1 MKVQVFISESR
12 ISKKKYVEDFKPR
25 ERLDYLSKY
34 PKSSFKK
41 FTDPKG
47 KIVAE
52 GKQPAKPKRKLSG
65 KPKAPK
71 NATTPKRGRNP
82 VTKKFTNE
90 LLADATPRQANS
102 IKKAV
107 SAINEGRA
115 TQRTLNTLKRNTPEE
130 MHDQIDAAFNK
141 SKAKAK
147 SNVEARRKEI
157 SEKPARKKAPAK
169 KPVAKKAPAKKPA
182 AKKTEP
188 KQEPVEKP
196 STQDA
201 AKVVQQVPK
210 AQRGS
215 FMESMKRVFN
225 KKATDKDVEKLEKA
239 KKGMDKT
246 SRETLDKLKRYAEEG
261 IIGKKKAEGK
271 STAKPKSRKKL
282 TKRQLYD
289 RVRDIDLPK
298 ITKYRERQTQLKDEF
313 KEKANAIANGKGTKE
328 QRMKKYK
335 KLRETYTARLQRNAK
350 LANNLIKKS
359 RERIKQIR
367 EETDREDG

>member
-41 FTDPKG
+41 FTDAKG

-52 GKQPAKPKRKLSG
+52 GEQPSKPKRKLSG

-71 NATTPKRGRNP
+71 NATAPKRGRNP

-90 LLADATPRQANS
+90 LLSDATPRQANS

-157 SEKPARKKAPAK
+157 SEKPARKKASAK
-169 KPVAKKAPAKKPA
+169 KPVAKKASAKKPA

-215 FMESMKRVFN
+215 FMESVKRVFN
-225 KKATDKDVEKLEKA
+225 KKATDKDVAKFEKSKR
-239 KKGMDKT
+239 GMDKT
-246 SRETLDKLKRYAEEG
+246 SRETLDKLKRYAEAG
-261 IIGKKKAEGK
+261 IIGKKSPEGK
-271 STAKPKSRKKL
+271 PAKKKSRKRL

-289 RVRDIDLPK
+289 RVRDVDLPK
-298 ITKYRERQTQLKDEF
+298 ITKYRERQAQLKEEF
-313 KEKANAIANGKGTKE
+313 KEKANAIANGKGTKD
-328 QRMKKYK
+328 QRMKKYT
-335 KLRETYTARLQRNAK
+335 KLRETYSARLRRNAK
-350 LANNLIKKS
+350 LANNLIRKS

-367 EETDREDG
+367 EDADREDG

>member
-41 FTDPKG
+41 FTDSKG

-71 NATTPKRGRNP
+71 NATAPKRGRNP
-82 VTKKFTNE
+82 VTKKFASE

-115 TQRTLNTLKRNTPEE
+115 TQRTLATLKRNAPEE
-130 MHDQIDAAFNK
+130 MHDQIDAVFNK

-147 SNVEARRKEI
+147 SDVEARRKEI
-157 SEKPARKKAPAK
+157 SEKPVRKKAAAK
-169 KPVAKKAPAKKPA
+169 KPVAKKAPAKQ
-182 AKKTEP
+182 EP

-201 AKVVQQVPK
+201 AKVVQQAPK

-215 FMESMKRVFN
+215 LMESMKRVFN

-271 STAKPKSRKKL
+271 PTAKPKSRKKL

-289 RVRDIDLPK
+289 RVRDVDLPK
-298 ITKYRERQTQLKDEF
+298 ITKYRERQAELKAEF
-313 KEKANAIANGKGTKE
+313 KDKANEIANGKGTKD